1 MKKNNKTN
9 SNSELKTLAEI
20 VYNSIYNKSLPKYK
34 YYLMDHR
41 GGLKEALETLEQ
53 INVDK
58 FKKLHKKYTFYGY
71 DDRIECLRF
80 ILDDIEHDN
89 SHVWLMISQLDLDE
103 IKNMRC

>member
-20 VYNSIYNKSLPKYK
+20 VYNSYSKSLPKYK
-34 YYLMDHR
+34 YYLMEHR

-53 INVDK
+53 ISVEQ

-71 DDRIECLRF
+71 DERIDCLRF
-80 ILDDIEHDN
+80 ILDDMEHDN
-89 SHVWLMISQLDLDE
+89 SPVWLMISELNLKE
-103 IKNMRC
+103 IKDMRS